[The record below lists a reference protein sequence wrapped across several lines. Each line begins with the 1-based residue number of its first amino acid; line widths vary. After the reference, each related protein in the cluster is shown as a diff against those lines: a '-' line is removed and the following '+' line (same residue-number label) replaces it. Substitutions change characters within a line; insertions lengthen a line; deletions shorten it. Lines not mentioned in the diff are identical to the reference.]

1 MQAVHLPLDMAEFS
15 KYVLA
20 LRGREP
26 YDSPLAQPLERTPCH
41 RGQHVEVV
49 EELLARELR
58 RVRLGLF
65 PAGARFEHEQRV
77 REHERARLRAA
88 RAKGRHEIANLPGR
102 QLLAGDRVDEALASL
117 PVGARQRDQAL
128 HRRVRS
134 DLTAKHP
141 SLDRFR
147 KIADQGQSPAHPAHA
162 SIEAPR
168 EILQRQVE
176 AQVQLAQPQPLL
188 ERRLLGGGPHQ
199 SAEQQRVGF
208 FQVPAGGPDHVATE
222 TLHRP
227 DPLVAVHDDEALGL
241 LRGHHHDRHLLTVL
255 CQGSQQPP
263 LPLRAPHP
271 EVLVAKDQLV
281 VLEVHDRVRLLDPHS
296 YETPR
301 WKTMPFRA
309 QERGSQRTCRGPSI
323 TCERTAFRAQAWS
336 TLPVSSMATAT
347 CSPTA
352 FRAACQSIP
361 RSGSAPSPGGPFDSA
376 SRTRRRRSRSSRS

>member
-1 MQAVHLPLDMAEFS
+1 MQAVHLPLDPAEFS
-15 KYVLA
+15 EYVVA
-20 LRGREP
+20 FRGCEP
-26 YDSPLAQPLERTPCH
+26 YDRSFAQPLERAPGH
-41 RGQHVEVV
+41 RGQHVEVMQ
-49 EELLARELR
+49 ELLARELR
-58 RVRLGLF
+58 RVHLGLF
-65 PAGARFEHEQRV
+65 PVGACLEHEQRV
-77 REHERARLRAA
+77 REHQGARLRAA
-88 RAKGRHEIANLPGR
+88 GAKGRHEIAHLSGR
-102 QLLAGDRVDEALASL
+102 QLLAGDRLDQALASL

-128 HRRVRS
+128 HRRVRG
-134 DLTAKHP
+134 DLTAKDS

-147 KIADQGQSPAHPAHA
+147 KVADQREPPAHPAHA
-162 SIEAPR
+162 SIETPG
-168 EILQRQVE
+168 EILERQVE

-222 TLHRP
+222 ALHRP
-227 DPLVAVHDDEALGL
+227 DPLVPVHDDEALGL

-271 EVLVAKDQLV
+271 EVLVAKNQLV
-281 VLEVHDRVRLLDPHS
+281 VLEVHDRVRLLDLHL
-296 YETPR
+296 YENRPLEA
-301 WKTMPFRA
+301 MPS
-309 QERGSQRTCRGPSI
+309 RGRRRRSQRTCRGPST
-323 TCERTAFRAQAWS
+323 TCERTASRAQTWS

-352 FRAACQSIP
+352 SRATCQSI
-361 RSGSAPSPGGPFDSA
+361 RRMGSVVSVGALVSP

>member
-26 YDSPLAQPLERTPCH
+26 HDRSLAQPLESAPGH

-49 EELLARELR
+49 QELFSGTLGVSR
-58 RVRLGLF
+58 RRLL
-65 PAGARFEHEQRV
+65 PLGACLEHEQRV

-88 RAKGRHEIANLPGR
+88 RSKGRHEIAHLPGR
-102 QLLAGDRVDEALASL
+102 QLLAGNRLDEALASF
-117 PVGARQRDQAL
+117 PIGARQRDQAL

-208 FQVPAGGPDHVATE
+208 FQVPAGGPDHVVPE
-222 TLHRP
+222 TPHRP
-227 DPLVAVHDDEALGL
+227 DPLVPVHDDEALGL

-281 VLEVHDRVRLLDPHS
+281 VLEVHDQVRLLDPHL
-296 YETPR
+296 YEKRPFEA
-301 WKTMPFRA
+301 MPSRGRR
-309 QERGSQRTCRGPSI
+309 RGSQRTCRGPST
-323 TCERTAFRAQAWS
+323 TCERTTSRAQAWS

-352 FRAACQSIP
+352 SRATCQSI
-361 RSGSAPSPGGPFDSA
+361 RRMGSVVSVGALASP
-376 SRTRRRRSRSSRS
+376 SRTRRRRRRSSRS